1 MTRENQVHRASRAHR
16 SLELA
21 LASANVTAVLR
32 SRELDLH
39 RTVEERQLH
48 ERK

>member
-1 MTRENQVHRASRAHR
+1 MTRENEVHRASRAHR

-21 LASANVTAVLR
+21 QAAAKVAAVLR

-39 RTVEERQLH
+39 RTIEER
-48 ERK
+48 